1 MVNSQIAYSDGLNL
15 NFLNFLMV
23 INIGL
28 IVLWLMVNSQIAY
41 SDGLNLNFLNFLMV
55 INIG

>member
-23 INIGL
+23 INIGSL
-28 IVLWLMVNSQIAY
+28 VNS
-41 SDGLNLNFLNFLMV
+41 LMAH
-55 INIG
+55 G